1 MISVIR
7 RTLCSSFPGQGERK
21 NLLLDQF
28 ARDSGHSKVTA
39 KLTEY
44 MDAKGRFDELIAK
57 YEIFGAKETSVQ
69 DAARMVGLKVPPKT
83 NT

>member
-7 RTLCSSFPGQGERK
+7 RTVCSSSMMRGEQK
-21 NLLLDQF
+21 DLLLDQF
-28 ARDSGHSKVTA
+28 ARESGNSKVTA

-44 MDAKGRFDELIAK
+44 MEAKGRFDELIAK

-83 NT
+83 NS

>member
-7 RTLCSSFPGQGERK
+7 RTLRSSYLVPVGRN

-28 ARDSGHSKVTA
+28 ARNSGNSKVAA

-44 MDAKGRFDELIAK
+44 MDAKGRYDELIAK
-57 YEIFGAKETSVQ
+57 YEIFGAKETSVR
-69 DAARMVGLKVPPKT
+69 DAARMVGLEVPPKT
-83 NT
+83 NS